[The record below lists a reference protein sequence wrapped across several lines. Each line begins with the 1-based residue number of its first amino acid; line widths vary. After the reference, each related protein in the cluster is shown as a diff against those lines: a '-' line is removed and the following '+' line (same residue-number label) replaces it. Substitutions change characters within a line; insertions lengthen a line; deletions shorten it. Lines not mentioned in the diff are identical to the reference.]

1 MQTKSFYLFSFTQ
14 WVQSVLLY
22 LEWQSLASLVLI
34 SGNCGNKYIKD
45 QYPTNLNLSY
55 FNP

>member
-1 MQTKSFYLFSFTQ
+1 MQTKSCYLFSFTQ

-34 SGNCGNKYIKD
+34 SGNCDNKYIKD